1 MKNTLYIIAFIW
13 GLSSLPAF
21 AQQFDVKNLEAHVQ
35 PDISLANLKES
46 LEEKTLE
53 HFMECHALSRP
64 VEANI
69 ATGVFQNESYY
80 WKVAG
85 ADFAFRVFLKIEA
98 LPEFDTIFVL
108 NKYGER
114 LQYLTASNLLQEKWT
129 SPVVNDELTVQYKSF
144 NTAVSPKVIIR
155 SYSMEVAKSENATDD
170 FGDSQSCEVNI
181 NCPEGNNYQNEKNS
195 VVRIDVKV
203 GSAYFWCTG
212 SLVNN
217 TAYDYKPYILTAEHC
232 AINGSFA
239 SAQDFADWVF
249 YFQYE
254 GPHCPNPNNEG
265 TLANKHITGA
275 TLLARSNDNGGD
287 SGSDFILLELSS
299 PVPASFNPFFA
310 GWSRLNSAPT
320 SGVAIHHPNGDIK
333 KISTSTTTA
342 TSGVYPGSTASN
354 THWEI
359 IWSATTTNHGV
370 TEGGS
375 SGGPYF
381 NENNLITG
389 TLTGGYA
396 TCTQNS
402 VKDFYGKFSYHWDQ
416 NGSTANRR
424 LKDWLDPNNTGVS
437 VLSGATLSDSAPPLD
452 NSNISIKPNPV
463 TEGKLFIEGLSV
475 VGGRTIQI
483 FNLRGEQVYPAKE
496 SLPYTNIEQDGY
508 IPVHNLPNGP
518 YVLRIISNG
527 QAESFKFIISN

>member
-1 MKNTLYIIAFIW
+1 
-13 GLSSLPAF
+13 
-21 AQQFDVKNLEAHVQ
+21 
-35 PDISLANLKES
+35 
-46 LEEKTLE
+46 
-53 HFMECHALSRP
+53 
-64 VEANI
+64 
-69 ATGVFQNESYY
+69 
-80 WKVAG
+80 
-85 ADFAFRVFLKIEA
+85 
-98 LPEFDTIFVL
+98 
-108 NKYGER
+108 
-114 LQYLTASNLLQEKWT
+114 
-129 SPVVNDELTVQYKSF
+129 
-144 NTAVSPKVIIR
+144 
-155 SYSMEVAKSENATDD
+155 MEVAKSENATDD